1 MIETIPADLAQ
12 FYGHVL
18 VSAQKLGYI
27 YGWPDLLDEN
37 QNVTEGTRNVLTFFV
52 GVMFGTQTTTKAITE
67 ISKNTAVQ
75 ITKRLPQ
82 KALTKTT
89 YYPVVKELGKW
100 IGLKVTKDT
109 FSKGVG
115 KVIPILEGVISGGI
129 TYASFNSMS
138 KKLHKHLQEEMK
150 YQKPWQT
157 YSFADEFSHQSAECY
172 TENIDSSPKSE
183 LNSNVEDNLEFLK
196 LKFCINMAKIDFKL
210 DEAEIEFLSELID
223 NSSIS
228 ENEKLNLLQSL
239 SNKEIFDVD
248 LKSIANNNLYA
259 IALLENLAEIAHV
272 DKILKTS
279 EKIYFYKVAADLG
292 FSKDQVSEL
301 LDNN

>member
-1 MIETIPADLAQ
+1 MLI
-12 FYGHVL
+12 
-18 VSAQKLGYI
+18 SAQKLGYI

-37 QNVTEGTRNVLTFFV
+37 QNVTESARNVLTLFV
-52 GVMFGTQTTTKAITE
+52 GVMFGAQTATKAITE
-67 ISKNTAVQ
+67 ISKNTALQV
-75 ITKRLPQ
+75 TKRLPQ

-89 YYPVVKELGKW
+89 YYPVVKEVGKW

-115 KVIPILEGVISGGI
+115 KVIPILGGVISGGI

-157 YSFADEFSHQSAECY
+157 YSFAEEFSHQPDECY
-172 TENIDSSPKSE
+172 TENIDSSPESE

-196 LKFCINMAKIDFKL
+196 LKCCINMAKIDFKL

-239 SNKEIFDVD
+239 SNKELFDVD
-248 LKSIANNNLYA
+248 LKSIANNNLHA

-292 FSKDQVSEL
+292 FNKDQVSEL
-301 LDNN
+301 LNNN